1 MKISL
6 ASLMLSMAFASGAM
20 APAAIVVAAP
30 AALGCYSAEQAAP
43 PKTIQDQTPQD
54 AATDEVEKRLREATD
69 TSSDQAYKNEQPSEP
84 IAADDWQNKPAPTR
98 KLLELLLWPFMAC
111 LVLTGIHCY
120 LGIHVVARGV
130 IFVDLALA
138 QMAALGSVLVL
149 FVPTLDPHG
158 KEAYA
163 LSLATTLLGAALFA
177 TGRLKKQVVPQ
188 EAIIGIIYAVSSAMA
203 LLLLSKAPSHAAEE
217 TKHMLVGR
225 LLDVENIEVWKMAGL
240 YAAIGLFHWVFRRQF
255 LQISLHPD
263 FAQEQGMAVR
273 RWDFL
278 FYASFGMV
286 VTSSVHVAGV
296 LLVFSYLIVP
306 AVCATLLARNIG
318 TRLVIGWTI
327 GFLASVLGLFFSV
340 VFDVSS
346 GESVVTTFG
355 GLLLIVALL
364 RLFRAQ
370 PAG

>member
-1 MKISL
+1 
-6 ASLMLSMAFASGAM
+6 
-20 APAAIVVAAP
+20 
-30 AALGCYSAEQAAP
+30 
-43 PKTIQDQTPQD
+43 
-54 AATDEVEKRLREATD
+54 
-69 TSSDQAYKNEQPSEP
+69 
-84 IAADDWQNKPAPTR
+84 
-98 KLLELLLWPFMAC
+98 
-111 LVLTGIHCY
+111 
-120 LGIHVVARGV
+120 
-130 IFVDLALA
+130 
-138 QMAALGSVLVL
+138 
-149 FVPTLDPHG
+149 
-158 KEAYA
+158 
-163 LSLATTLLGAALFA
+163 
-177 TGRLKKQVVPQ
+177 
-188 EAIIGIIYAVSSAMA
+188 
-203 LLLLSKAPSHAAEE
+203 
-217 TKHMLVGR
+217 
-225 LLDVENIEVWKMAGL
+225 
-240 YAAIGLFHWVFRRQF
+240 
-255 LQISLHPD
+255 
-263 FAQEQGMAVR
+263 MAVR

-318 TRLVIGWTI
+318 RRLIIGWTI